1 MMTSVLPDVI
11 GGGLRVL
18 NILLAYPRFIDFRAE
33 GGHDRE
39 VMREGENRIK
49 TNIGVDLNRGK
60 IFNAGGHDLRTP
72 LAIVMTNP
80 DTDVEV
86 DLNHPAVNS
95 VK

>member
-1 MMTSVLPDVI
+1 MTTSVLPDVI

-18 NILLAYPRFIDFRAE
+18 NILLAYPRLIDLRAE
-33 GGHDRE
+33 EGHDRE

-49 TNIGVDLNRGK
+49 TNIGVDLNREK
-60 IFNAGGHDLRTP
+60 IFKAGGHDLSTP
-72 LAIVMTNP
+72 LAMVMTNP

-86 DLNHPAVNS
+86 VLDHPAVNS